1 MQVDSSTASLQKNC
15 LPHQAKGSQCEM
27 VKISWNVGSGWNF
40 HGCFFSWKRT
50 PQGGKRSEGQH
61 FFGRRVAASRHSKAW
76 RRGVPALGGHFEPL
90 KYARPKEV
98 GYEIHSFDHP
108 WSAIGILWGFVI
120 IYQQPRLWMEHFGHM
135 SCLRPQSHS
144 KTQLRSFFAAA
155 SPLHSGQRLWI
166 VACYVPWRTV
176 SGKHQPAASRCVR
189 AWKTIGRVWHCRH
202 LKTPWKTPWPMTM
215 KLTLTSQIE
224 PPNKRNRSFSFSAYF
239 CQESKLHTSRFSESH
254 QHLASGVAWQTAQN
268 FHEVAILDFRNP
280 CLKAGT
286 LGAAVPEMDDP
297 WGYNDVVI
305 VKQTVS
311 NITWLCLELGCWY
324 SSNLFETIHPS
335 IYPSVC
341 MYMYYIY
348 IYYIVLYL

>member
-27 VKISWNVGSGWNF
+27 VKISWNVGLGWNF

-120 IYQQPRLWMEHFGHM
+120 IYQQPRLWMKHFGHM
-135 SCLRPQSHS
+135 LCLRPQSHS
-144 KTQLRSFFAAA
+144 KSQLRSFFAAA

-202 LKTPWKTPWPMTM
+202 LKTPMENPMAHDHEAYANITSNHQKKETGRVFQPISAENQSCTHLDSVNLTNIWPVVLLGKLPRISM
-215 KLTLTSQIE
+215 KSPFWTSAIHAL
-224 PPNKRNRSFSFSAYF
+224 RS
-239 CQESKLHTSRFSESH
+239 
-254 QHLASGVAWQTAQN
+254 LA
-268 FHEVAILDFRNP
+268 
-280 CLKAGT
+280 KAGSR
-286 LGAAVPEMDDP
+286 GAGDG
-297 WGYNDVVI
+297 WSIGYNDVLI

-324 SSNLFETIHPS
+324 SSNF
-335 IYPSVC
+335 
-341 MYMYYIY
+341 
-348 IYYIVLYL
+348 